1 MVKNEGIKVTVR
13 FRPMNRREQGEA
25 GNHVCVKLADNQRAC
40 QVTNPEYPTRPMTSY
55 FDCIYGPSSTQEEVY
70 KYSGEPLVK
79 AMLDGYNATLFAYG
93 QTGSGKT
100 FSMMGVLGTE
110 MRGIQP
116 RVIEDLFDHIE
127 NLPEGCEDEYTV
139 QISMCEIYLEK
150 IRDLFNP
157 VMDNLPVKQNAKQGI
172 YIDGAVEKYCA
183 TACEVLD
190 AMEAGF
196 FNRATSSTKMNAESS
211 RSHCVTILKVTKR
224 LPDGSTVVSKLKMVD
239 LAGSEKTKKTEATGM
254 RLREAQCINQS
265 LTALSQVLNVL
276 TKGDPTAFVPFR
288 NSKLTRLLEDALGG
302 NSKTSL
308 IVAASPCSFNVEE
321 TISSLRFGE
330 RAKKVKCKAV
340 INKELSLGE
349 YKKQL
354 AKLTKENEALT
365 DEVELLKKREAAV
378 FGLLSEHGY
387 ADQGRQLVE
396 AIKLGDEEDEKVDMG
411 DLSFSAVSG
420 EVFEIN
426 KKTGTVLAGSGAF
439 ADSDKNSR
447 ARQRQAEIERK
458 KQEAMENEKIATMAA
473 NLIRKGDYAGLAEV
487 LEGKVAIGGGA
498 SNEALLDLED
508 QVFDL
513 RAEIRGADALNEQME
528 DELESVS
535 DKHMEAL
542 HELEAAKAKL
552 AEYRFYKQKVEFLE
566 KESEMQYKRLKD
578 QENLIDTN
586 EEVGSIEIDLTFLAG
601 LDPSIAQKFEQMAVA
616 VQRKDRVIKKMREQS
631 VGMDMQELLDGL
643 QGNGDQQAALKKILE
658 VNRNANTKAKEQE
671 AIAVKAKRQAAM
683 LVKRDAYNKQLQE
696 NWKTQLKQMEQAIL
710 LCSTIHKRDR
720 KSFGEQLKQKDEQI
734 EKLKAYV
741 STLTQN
747 RQPKNSSAVKIVGGR
762 RNKKPVRS
770 IRKKR
775 RPSKTVQ
782 SSSGEAGEAAT
793 A

>member
-1 MVKNEGIKVTVR
+1 MGKSEGLKVTVR
-13 FRPMNRREQGEA
+13 FRPMNRREKEEES
-25 GNHVCVKLADNQRAC
+25 NHVCVKLADNQRAC
-40 QVTNPEYPTRPMTSY
+40 QVINPEYPKRPMTSY

-79 AMLDGYNATLFAYG
+79 SIIEGYNATLFAYG

-116 RVIEDLFDHIE
+116 RVIEDLFDYIE
-127 NLPEGCEDEYTV
+127 NQPEGCEDEYTV

-150 IRDLFNP
+150 LRDLFNP
-157 VMDNLPVKQNAKQGI
+157 INDNLPIKQNAKQGI
-172 YIDGAVEKYCA
+172 YIDGAVEQYCA
-183 TACEVLD
+183 TSREVLD

-196 FNRATSSTKMNAESS
+196 FNRATSATKMNAESS

-224 LPDGSTVVSKLKMVD
+224 LPDGSAVISKLKMVD

-254 RLREAQCINQS
+254 RLKEAQCINQS

-276 TKGDPTAFVPFR
+276 TKGDPTAFVPYR

-340 INKELSLGE
+340 INKELSMGE

-365 DEVELLKKREAAV
+365 DEVELLKKREGAL

-387 ADQGRQLVE
+387 ADQGRVLVE
-396 AIKLGDEEDEKVDMG
+396 AVQLGDQEDEKADLG
-411 DLSFSAVSG
+411 DLEFSAVSG

-439 ADSDKNSR
+439 ADSEKNSK
-447 ARQRQAEIERK
+447 ARQRQAEAERK
-458 KQEAMENEKIATMAA
+458 KLEAEQNAKLATMAA
-473 NLIRKGDYAGLAEV
+473 ALIRKGDYAGLAEV

-498 SNEALLDLED
+498 SSAALLDLED
-508 QVFDL
+508 QIFDL
-513 RAEIRGADALNEQME
+513 RAELRGADALNEQME
-528 DELESVS
+528 DELEGVS
-535 DKHMEAL
+535 DQQAEAM
-542 HELEAAKAKL
+542 HELAAAKAKL

-578 QENLIDTN
+578 SESMVEMT
-586 EEVGSIEIDLTFLAG
+586 EEIHVDVDLSFLAG
-601 LDPSIAQKFEQMAVA
+601 CDPSVVQRFEQMAVA
-616 VQRKDRVIKKMREQS
+616 VKRKDRVIKKMREQS
-631 VGMDMQELLDGL
+631 VGMDLQELLDSV
-643 QGNGDQQAALKKILE
+643 QGNGDQQAALKKILQA
-658 VNRNANTKAKEQE
+658 NRSANDKAREQE
-671 AIAVKAKRQAAM
+671 AVAVKAKRQAAM
-683 LVKRDAYNKQLQE
+683 LVKRDVYNKQLQE

-741 STLTQN
+741 GTLTQN
-747 RQPKNSSAVKIVGGR
+747 RQPKSGTVKTVGR

-782 SSSGEAGEAAT
+782 AQAGEAGEAGSA
-793 A
+793 